1 MTLTRRTVL
10 RNGGAA
16 LASLGAGSQVAIAAE
31 TQPSRENTLTQVGA
45 TYVLVHGTWHGGWVW
60 RDVAD
65 RLIAQ
70 GHRVFT
76 PTCTGCGERLHL
88 TGPEVGLETTSATL

>member
-16 LASLGAGSQVAIAAE
+16 LASLGAASQVAIAAE
-31 TQPSRENTLTQVGA
+31 NPPSQRNTLTPGGA

-88 TGPEVGLETTSATL
+88 TGPEV